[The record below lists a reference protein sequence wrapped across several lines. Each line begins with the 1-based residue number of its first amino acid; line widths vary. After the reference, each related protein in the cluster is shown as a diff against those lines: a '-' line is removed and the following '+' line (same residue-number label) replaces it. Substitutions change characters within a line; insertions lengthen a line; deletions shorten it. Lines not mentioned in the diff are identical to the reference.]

1 MDELPSQH
9 ESVSGSCEATSH
21 EFQSSLVRAICGASP
36 DGILVVD
43 DKANVTSLNQRFL
56 EVWGIPN
63 YRVRGGQAAAVV
75 GTPDQPI
82 LAMALERVKDS
93 EPFLRRVRELYE
105 DPNQDDHCEIELK
118 DGRTLERHSTV
129 LWSEQGRYLG
139 RVWFFRDITA
149 RKQTEIVLREMAL
162 TDPLTG
168 VANRRHFFAR
178 AKEEFGRARR
188 YARPLSFLMLDMDH
202 FKRINDRYGH
212 ARGDLVL
219 KAFCDGCRA
228 LLRDVD
234 LFARTGGE
242 EFAVLL
248 PETTLDGARVI
259 AERLRQFTA
268 GQKVE
273 TEGGEIT
280 WTISAGVAM
289 SEPSDADLDACLQRA
304 DNALYRAK
312 ERGRNRVETDVPPGA
327 G

>member
-1 MDELPSQH
+1 M
-9 ESVSGSCEATSH
+9 
-21 EFQSSLVRAICGASP
+21 
-36 DGILVVD
+36 
-43 DKANVTSLNQRFL
+43 
-56 EVWGIPN
+56 
-63 YRVRGGQAAAVV
+63 
-75 GTPDQPI
+75 
-82 LAMALERVKDS
+82 
-93 EPFLRRVRELYE
+93 
-105 DPNQDDHCEIELK
+105 K

-129 LWSEQGRYLG
+129 LWSEGGQYLG
-139 RVWFFRDITA
+139 RVWYFRDITA
-149 RKQTEIVLREMAL
+149 RKQTEVVLREMAL

-168 VANRRHFFAR
+168 VANRRNFFAR

-188 YARPLSFLMLDMDH
+188 HGRPLSILMLDMDH

-219 KAFCDGCRA
+219 NAFCDGCRT

-268 GQKVE
+268 GQNVE
-273 TEGGEIT
+273 TEGVEIT

-289 SEPSDADLDACLQRA
+289 IDPSDADLDACLQRA

-312 ERGRNRVETDVPPGA
+312 ERGRNRVETDAPPGA